1 MTRDEMIRLTRG
13 IALTSVTPFKK
24 DGSIDDKGIHSLVE
38 FLFEKGIN
46 GENGFLVPLSTTG
59 NFLSLSLE
67 ERKHVVEVYMRAVSD
82 RIPVVVGC
90 NHIRLADSIELAEF
104 AQDQGAVG
112 IMVGPPFYWKATD
125 AQIINHYHQICSS
138 IDIGVVIYNNHWASQ
153 VDLSVEMIE
162 KLLENQNIIG
172 LKESTYSII
181 KFIEVN
187 RRFAN
192 KINVLNGLGEAYEP
206 TCTQS
211 GCSGFTSTIGNI
223 VPELSVQLHLL
234 LAEKEFEEAHQLA
247 NRLVTLSDFMNS
259 LAGGQYIA
267 ALKHMLSRFG
277 ICEDTIR
284 PPIIP
289 LTGPEIEGL
298 GQLMEY
304 L

>member
-259 LAGGQYIA
+259 LTGGQYIA